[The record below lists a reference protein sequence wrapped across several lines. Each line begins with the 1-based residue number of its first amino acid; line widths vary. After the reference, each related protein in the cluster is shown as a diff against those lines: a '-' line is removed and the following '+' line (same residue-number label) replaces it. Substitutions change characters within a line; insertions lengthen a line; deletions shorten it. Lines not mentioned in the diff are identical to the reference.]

1 MTKKETT
8 TYLENHKKNSN
19 REKKFSIK
27 KNIKKNNL
35 KKICKNLYNKAFKVN
50 YKPPNIIKVKKN
62 GQRQ

>member
-27 KNIKKNNL
+27 KIL
-35 KKICKNLYNKAFKVN
+35 KKIIY
-50 YKPPNIIKVKKN
+50 IKVI
-62 GQRQ
+62 